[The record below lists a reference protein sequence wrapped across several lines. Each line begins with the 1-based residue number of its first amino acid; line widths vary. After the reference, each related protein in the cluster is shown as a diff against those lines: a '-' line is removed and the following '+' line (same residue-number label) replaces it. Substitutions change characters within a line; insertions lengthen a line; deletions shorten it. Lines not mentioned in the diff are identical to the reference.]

1 MDKCIIKERGYM
13 SLQWT
18 RVLCSAVITWQSNP
32 PSSQFNNLCN
42 EFTSAWSVCVYNTG
56 TLTSSDRTCLKQHTH
71 AIRVH
76 INNDNAQFV
85 LHCTQVKF
93 EAYSILCHFFK
104 KTYVC
109 VPFYCCLVIH
119 WCGMVAFRV
128 SYLSYLQWK
137 SK

>member
-13 SLQWT
+13 ALQWT
-18 RVLCSAVITWQSNP
+18 RVLCSAVITWRSSP
-32 PSSQFNNLCN
+32 PISQFNNLCN

-56 TLTSSDRTCLKQHTH
+56 TQTSSDRTCLKQHTH

-76 INNDNAQFV
+76 INNVNAQCV
-85 LHCTQVKF
+85 LHCLKQTL
-93 EAYSILCHFFK
+93 YSVISLK